1 MISLDDKSVVIV
13 GAKRVGQVLAKRF
26 ANEGMRIA
34 IAYRHSKIDAQNLL
48 DEVIKTS
55 PDSFI
60 LQVDITSEDSVKN
73 MIKEVEAKFGE
84 LNFAVNLA
92 SQYNYTPFESLDSS
106 TWDENMADAKGSF
119 LFAINVAEMM
129 KNNLAP
135 TKGHIMFFTDWA
147 AGNTPY
153 VGYLPYLT
161 SKAAIDF
168 MTRCLAVE
176 LASHGILV
184 NSIAPGPTERPPEI
198 DKQTW
203 TSGVIEKSPLRRESS
218 AEEMAELI
226 ISLLKSETIT
236 GETIRVDSGRHLAGP
251 GID

>member
-26 ANEGMRIA
+26 ADEGMRIA
-34 IAYRHSKIDAQNLL
+34 ITYRHSKVDAQNLL

-84 LNFAVNLA
+84 LNFAINLA
-92 SQYNYTPFESLDSS
+92 SQYNHTPLESLDSS

-153 VGYLPYLT
+153 AGY
-161 SKAAIDF
+161 
-168 MTRCLAVE
+168 
-176 LASHGILV
+176 
-184 NSIAPGPTERPPEI
+184 
-198 DKQTW
+198 
-203 TSGVIEKSPLRRESS
+203 
-218 AEEMAELI
+218 
-226 ISLLKSETIT
+226 
-236 GETIRVDSGRHLAGP
+236 
-251 GID
+251 